1 MVKKIILLTTKRCP
15 YCPIAKDLWESLKK
29 DYEFDFEE
37 IDAFTPEGQAIVKQF
52 NLSSVPTTI
61 LDENGKRE
69 VIFIGVPNKEEA
81 IKILAGE

>member
-1 MVKKIILLTTKRCP
+1 
-15 YCPIAKDLWESLKK
+15 
-29 DYEFDFEE
+29 
-37 IDAFTPEGQAIVKQF
+37 VKQF